1 MKDAFTSPTCSSNG
15 KFSTFI
21 LQELIVKMGTTHVT
35 LPSYVTVAL
44 KELVS
49 ESLKSALEKTGLF
62 MLKILSVGKLTT

>member
-1 MKDAFTSPTCSSNG
+1 
-15 KFSTFI
+15 
-21 LQELIVKMGTTHVT
+21 MGTTHVT

>member
-1 MKDAFTSPTCSSNG
+1 MKDAITSPTCSSNG
-15 KFSTFI
+15 KFRTFI

-49 ESLKSALEKTGLF
+49 ESLKSALGKTGLF
-62 MLKILSVGKLTT
+62 IKLLLFIC

>member
-1 MKDAFTSPTCSSNG
+1 MKDAITSPTCSSNG

-49 ESLKSALEKTGLF
+49 ESLKSALEKKGLF
-62 MLKILSVGKLTT
+62 IKLLLFIC

>member
-1 MKDAFTSPTCSSNG
+1 MKDAITSPTCSSNG
-15 KFSTFI
+15 KFRTFI

-62 MLKILSVGKLTT
+62 IKLLLFIC